1 MKLYILLLP
10 FIMGA
15 LAYEDMSDK
24 VFLFPAPSAMAHV
37 ILKPEIK
44 KSLQRLTICL
54 RSYTEL
60 TREYSLF
67 SLAVSGA
74 DNAFLIFPKS
84 SNVYTYILQEQS
96 AFKTDPETLAW
107 KHTCATWDSTTGV
120 IQLWING
127 KLYPRKV
134 SKKGSTIGAETSIVL
149 GQDQDTFGGGFDIN
163 QSFVGE
169 ISDVHMWNY
178 ILTPDEMKGVISG
191 HVKGNHIN
199 WNSLNY
205 EIKGNILVQPK
216 LYCKSWDCASSKHK
230 ESIAG

>member
-1 MKLYILLLP
+1 MKLYMLLLS
-10 FIMGA
+10 FIVGT

-24 VFLFPAPSAMAHV
+24 VFLFPAPSATAHV
-37 ILKPEIK
+37 ILKPEVYR
-44 KSLQRLTICL
+44 SLQKLTVCL

-60 TREYSLF
+60 TQEYSLF

-74 DNAFLIFPKS
+74 DNAFLIYPKS
-84 SNVYTYILQEQS
+84 PNVHIYVLQEKS
-96 AFKTDPETLAW
+96 IFRTEPETLAW

-127 KLYPRKV
+127 KLYPRKI
-134 SKKGSTIGAETSIVL
+134 SKKGSTIGAETRIVL
-149 GQDQDTFGGGFDIN
+149 GQDQDTFGGGFNIN

-178 ILTPDEMKGVISG
+178 ILTPDEMKGVMSG

-216 LYCKSWDCASSKHK
+216 LYCKSWDCASTKNPL
-230 ESIAG
+230 